1 MGLKNHGNT
10 CFMNAVLQCLSHTDI
25 LAEYFVM
32 DQYKVDL
39 KRRNKSNSRKF
50 GTKGE
55 LTEELANVL
64 KALWTCK
71 NGNDSS
77 INFKVLLSLIPFKI
91 NCD

>member
-1 MGLKNHGNT
+1 M
-10 CFMNAVLQCLSHTDI
+10 
-25 LAEYFVM
+25 
-32 DQYKVDL
+32 KVDL

-64 KALWTCK
+64 KALWTCQ

-77 INFKVLLSLIPFKI
+77 INFKVCRQHYYYLAL
-91 NCD
+91 NR